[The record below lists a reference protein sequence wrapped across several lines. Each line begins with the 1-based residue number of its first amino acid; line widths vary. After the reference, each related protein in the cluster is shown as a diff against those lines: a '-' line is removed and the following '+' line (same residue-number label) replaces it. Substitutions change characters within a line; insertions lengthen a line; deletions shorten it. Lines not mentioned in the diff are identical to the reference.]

1 MRMLALTNSFRARLL
16 LLLVFLLGLTL
27 GVQYYVNLRSVRSNA
42 RLIIE
47 QEEAVMAGVGLGVSS
62 ISRNKYLDDLR
73 KDVHQPLLDEHTGRV
88 RNVLVVDSDGNVQ
101 DSLIKSQTP
110 VENDDKSVT
119 FTHVTQL
126 GLPPLSSAVEFP
138 NENEPLPGWLA
149 SAVGSKP
156 QEPGAFY
163 FPIDTTK
170 GRWYII
176 VILGSTKDV
185 NDILQQQ
192 TSKSLLYTLA
202 LLLATALLTSVF
214 VWRFTRPIKYLSIA
228 ARRVAGGDF
237 SSRVPVDRVDEMGSL
252 SAAFNEMTAGLARA
266 RELENQLHEAEK
278 GAVVGRLAAAIA
290 HEIRNPLNY
299 INLTLDHLRSSFAP
313 SDPAKRETFE
323 KLTEQLKS
331 EVARINRHI
340 TDFLKYSRP
349 SMLELQPVDLRAEAE
364 DALRVI
370 GVQAVE
376 CGIKTRV
383 ETRGDPP
390 TVIADRD
397 SLRSILTNLLINA
410 LQAIDSEGGEVTIR
424 LSTDHGA
431 QVARI
436 DIIDTGHGIDPQDI
450 AKVFEPYYSTKETGT
465 GLGLA
470 IVRKAL
476 DDHGGTISVK
486 SKKGRGTTFTIT
498 LPLNRSEANSDGSK
512 IPDVAAENATTLV
525 S

>member
-1 MRMLALTNSFRARLL
+1 
-16 LLLVFLLGLTL
+16 
-27 GVQYYVNLRSVRSNA
+27 
-42 RLIIE
+42 
-47 QEEAVMAGVGLGVSS
+47 MAGVGLGVSS

-119 FTHVTQL
+119 YTNVTQI
-126 GLPPLSSAVEFP
+126 GLPPLSNAIEFP
-138 NENEPLPGWLA
+138 NENEPLPNWLA
-149 SAVGSKP
+149 SSVASKP

-176 VILGSTKDV
+176 VVLGSSKTV
-185 NDILQQQ
+185 TDILQQQ

-237 SSRVPVDRVDEMGSL
+237 SSRVPVDRVDEIGAL
-252 SAAFNEMTAGLARA
+252 AAAFNEMTARLGRA
-266 RELENQLHEAEK
+266 RELETQLHEAEK

-313 SDPAKRETFE
+313 TDTAKRATFE

-331 EVARINRHI
+331 EVGRINRHI

-349 SMLELQPVDLRAEAE
+349 SILELQALNLRVEVE

-370 GVQAVE
+370 AVQATDS
-376 CGIKTRV
+376 GIKTSI
-383 ETRGDPP
+383 ETNGDVP

-410 LQAIDSEGGEVTIR
+410 IQAMDAGGGEVIIR
-424 LSTDHGA
+424 LSCDKA
-431 QVARI
+431 SQVARI
-436 DIIDTGHGIDPQDI
+436 DVKDTGRGIEAEDI

-476 DDHGGTISVK
+476 EDHGGTISVS
-486 SKKGRGTTFTIT
+486 SKKGSGTTFTIT
-498 LPLNRSEANSDGSK
+498 LPLTQDDPALREGKLSQLG
-512 IPDVAAENATTLV
+512 ATVTP
-525 S
+525 

>member
-1 MRMLALTNSFRARLL
+1 MRMWALTNSFRARLL

-27 GVQYYVNLRSVRSNA
+27 GVQYYVNLRTVRSNA
-42 RLIIE
+42 HLIVE

-73 KDVHQPLLDEHTGRV
+73 KDIHQPLLDEHTGRV

-119 FTHVTQL
+119 YTHVSQL
-126 GLPPLSSAVEFP
+126 GLPPLSSAVEFQ
-138 NENEPLPGWLA
+138 NETEQLPPWLS
-149 SAVGSKP
+149 SAVASRP

-176 VILGSTKDV
+176 VVLGSTKTV
-185 NDILQQQ
+185 TDILQQQ
-192 TSKSLLYTLA
+192 ASRSLLYTLA

-214 VWRFTRPIKYLSIA
+214 VWRFTRPIKSLSIA

-252 SAAFNEMTAGLARA
+252 ATAFNEMTARLGRA

-313 SDPAKRETFE
+313 ADLAKRDMFD
-323 KLTEQLKS
+323 KLTLQLKS

-349 SMLELQPVDLRAEAE
+349 SMLELQPVDLRVEAE

-370 GVQAVE
+370 AVQATE
-376 CGIKTRV
+376 SGIKTSI
-383 ETRGDPP
+383 EANGDLP

-410 LQAIDSEGGEVTIR
+410 MQAMPPHGGEITIR
-424 LSTDHGA
+424 LSTDKKRE
-431 QVARI
+431 VAVI
-436 DIIDTGHGIDPQDI
+436 DVADTGRGIDADDI
-450 AKVFEPYYSTKETGT
+450 GKVFEPYYSTKETGT

-476 DDHGGTISVK
+476 EDHNGTISVS
-486 SKKGRGTTFTIT
+486 SKKGVGTTFTIT
-498 LPLNRSEANSDGSK
+498 LPVTTAIKGN
-512 IPDVAAENATTLV
+512 AEGGDATQLKAPSLV

>member
-1 MRMLALTNSFRARLL
+1 MRMLALTNSFRARLM

-42 RLIIE
+42 RLIVE

-62 ISRNKYLDDLR
+62 ISRNKYLDVLR
-73 KDVHQPLLDEHTGRV
+73 NEVHQPLLDEHTGRV
-88 RNVLVVDSDGNVQ
+88 HNVLVVDSDGNVQ
-101 DSLIKSQTP
+101 DSLINSQTP
-110 VENDDKSVT
+110 VENDDKST
-119 FTHVTQL
+119 TYTHVDQV

-138 NENEPLPGWLA
+138 NENEGLPAWLSKAVA
-149 SAVGSKP
+149 SRP
-156 QEPGAFY
+156 RDPGAFY

-176 VILGSTKDV
+176 VALGSAKNVT
-185 NDILQQQ
+185 DILEQQA
-192 TSKSLLYTLA
+192 SRSLLYTLT
-202 LLLATALLTSVF
+202 LLLVTALLTSIF
-214 VWRFTRPIKYLSIA
+214 VWRFTRPIKSLSIA

-237 SSRVPVDRVDEMGSL
+237 SSRVPSDRLDEMGSL
-252 SAAFNEMTAGLARA
+252 AAAFNEMTAKLGRA
-266 RELENQLHEAEK
+266 RELETQLHQAEK

-313 SDPAKRETFE
+313 DDLSKLETFE
-323 KLTEQLKS
+323 RLTEQLKT
-331 EVARINRHI
+331 EVGRINRHI

-349 SMLELQPVDLRAEAE
+349 SALELQRIDLRDEAE

-370 GVQAVE
+370 AVQAAESGIRTSVE
-376 CGIKTRV
+376 SEGEIPLVT
-383 ETRGDPP
+383 
-390 TVIADRD
+390 ADRD

-410 LQAIDSEGGEVTIR
+410 VQAIDGEGGDVAIK
-424 LSTDHGA
+424 LSADKES
-431 QVARI
+431 QLARI
-436 DIIDTGHGIDPQDI
+436 EIADTGPGIAAEDV

-476 DDHGGTISVK
+476 EDHGGSISVT
-486 SKKGRGTTFTIT
+486 SKKGEGTTFTIT
-498 LPLNRSEANSDGSK
+498 LPLKGNGESQSK
-512 IPDVAAENATTLV
+512 AALK
-525 S
+525 